1 MVKNSSN
8 EDSEVTSEVEKEL
21 QALNNETQ
29 NDDNKPTQTKSAKK
43 QNGMKRFWHFYR
55 TKKKITIPLT
65 IVLLVA
71 ITLAIPL
78 SRYAVLGLFIKK
90 DVSVIVLDDK
100 TNKPVSGA
108 DVSLAGITAKTDGE
122 GKALL
127 EKVRVGEHNLQ
138 VKKTYYKQY
147 DKSVVVD
154 GIGETDP
161 SKVSLEATG
170 RQVELS
176 VVNKISGK
184 NIAGV
189 LIKSGKSEAKTNAK
203 GLATIV
209 VSPNA
214 KNQKAQLTSAGFL
227 DTQVSIAVDNKSANN
242 FSLTPSGRVY
252 FLSKRSGTIDVVK
265 TNLDGTDRQV
275 VLAGTGQEEEQN
287 TVLLGTRDWKYQVL
301 LSRRDST
308 QPKLYLI
315 DTATDKESVI
325 DEGDASFTITGWH
338 DHDFVYTVT
347 RNQVPFG
354 QPKRQALKVFHA
366 SSSKLNTLDETIAPG
381 GAPQEIGGGVS
392 LVDQGIVY
400 VKQWLQGYAQLG
412 GQQTTINLIG
422 YDGSNKKELKSLSPV
437 FFIQELLFKPNNIYF
452 SYYNNQQNYLEY
464 EDGNVREVSDQSQ
477 KFNVSYPTY
486 LLSPSGNYSLWSEQR
501 DGKNTLFVGNKDG
514 NDGKLIDQATKYN
527 PYGWY
532 GDDYILVSLDGSELY
547 IAPREFT
554 KGSTYLKVTDYHK
567 PALNFLGYGG
577 GYGGL

>member
-1 MVKNSSN
+1 MARKSSD
-8 EDSEVTSEVEKEL
+8 EDVEVTGEIEKEL
-21 QALNNETQ
+21 QALNDENQTSSVEPVQ
-29 NDDNKPTQTKSAKK
+29 AKPAKK
-43 QNGMKRFWHFYR
+43 QSGMKRFWHFYR

-65 IVLLVA
+65 IILLIVVLLAVPF
-71 ITLAIPL
+71 T
-78 SRYAVLGLFIKK
+78 RYAILGLFVKK
-90 DVSVIVLDDK
+90 DISVTVLDNK

-108 DVSLAGITAKTDGE
+108 EVSLAGIRAKTDGE

-127 EKVRVGEHNLQ
+127 HDVRVGENNLQ
-138 VKKTYYKQY
+138 VKKNYYKQY
-147 DKSVVVD
+147 DQLVVVD
-154 GIGETDP
+154 VIGDAGSYKT
-161 SKVSLEATG
+161 SLEATG

-176 VVNKISGK
+176 VVNKISQKSLG
-184 NIAGV
+184 GV
-189 LIKSGKSEAKTNAK
+189 LIKAGKSEAKTNDK

-214 KNQKAQLTSAGFL
+214 KNQKAQLTSTGFL
-227 DTQVSIAVDNKSANN
+227 NAEVSIALDNKSGNN
-242 FSLTPSGRVY
+242 FSLTPSGRLY

-265 TNLDGTDRQV
+265 TNLDGSDRQV

-287 TVLLGTRDWKYQVL
+287 TVLLATRDWKYLAL
-301 LSRRDST
+301 LSKRDSP

-347 RNQVPFG
+347 RNKVPLD

-366 SSSKLNTLDETIAPG
+366 DPQKLATLDETTASG
-381 GAPQEIGGGVS
+381 GVSQEIPYGVS
-392 LVDQGIVY
+392 LVDQGIIY
-400 VKQWLQGYAQLG
+400 VKQWLQGYADLSG
-412 GQQTTINLIG
+412 KQTTINIAG
-422 YDGSNKKELKSLSPV
+422 YDGSNKKELKTLSPV
-437 FFIQELLFKPNNIYF
+437 SFVQELLYKPNNVYF
-452 SYYNNQQNYLEY
+452 SYYSDKQNYLEF
-464 EDGNVREVSDQSQ
+464 ENGSIKDASDQSQ
-477 KFNVSYPTY
+477 KFSTSYPTY
-486 LLSPSGNYSLWSEQR
+486 LLSPGGSYSLWSEER
-501 DGKNTLFVGNKDG
+501 DGKNTLFIGNKDG
-514 NDGKLIDQATKYN
+514 NDGKLLDQATKHS

-532 GDDYILVSLDGSELY
+532 SDEYVLVSLDSSELY